1 MSHFVRVG
9 TGTQPGT
16 RANFQ
21 IWSVEEENRLKLRME
36 YYEDEDEQFG
46 YNDVSGDDLK
56 KKILSLGISAY
67 SGGNDAPGNL
77 LPL

>member
-1 MSHFVRVG
+1 
-9 TGTQPGT
+9 
-16 RANFQ
+16 
-21 IWSVEEENRLKLRME
+21 ME

>member
-1 MSHFVRVG
+1 
-9 TGTQPGT
+9 
-16 RANFQ
+16 
-21 IWSVEEENRLKLRME
+21 ME

-77 LPL
+77 LAASTLTFTHSLIDFLTHSLIDSLTHSLID